1 MVNSWCADLCDIV
14 IKIQTSEL
22 KKNLKKMSIDLGQ
35 IDQIDYRESIRRKLS
50 TKRQN
55 SNRQDVAW
63 GGSLRNLVVQQS
75 FIRVRIIF

>member
-1 MVNSWCADLCDIV
+1 
-14 IKIQTSEL
+14 
-22 KKNLKKMSIDLGQ
+22 MSIDLGQ

-75 FIRVRIIF
+75 FIRVRSFLSLFTLKLHEAQAEKFLFPEIQL